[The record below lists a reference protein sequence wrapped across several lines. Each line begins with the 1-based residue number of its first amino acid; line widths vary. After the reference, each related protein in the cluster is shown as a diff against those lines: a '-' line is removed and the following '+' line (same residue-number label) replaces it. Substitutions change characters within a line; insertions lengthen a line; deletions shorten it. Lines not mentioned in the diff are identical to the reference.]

1 MQLYLY
7 AKRYACFLTL
17 LGFIKI
23 FLKIA
28 NDRFLVQQERGL
40 QCTHAYEL
48 FLEYNFDL
56 GLNKFPCW
64 DGYQRQCQKMYLSFL
79 RGPRLFSDRCSRRLV
94 AIVWIHRAT
103 ENFDKTLCS
112 GISPVQARCIYA
124 INRVRNRR
132 NSTVESSRNWFLTL
146 EATAIFDGPTVWCP
160 TWCLPTFETSTDR
173 DTHTRY
179 LLYT

>member
-1 MQLYLY
+1 MAGNFVFPEIDRSLLHRMQLYLY

-56 GLNKFPCW
+56 GLNKFQCW

-112 GISPVQARCIYA
+112 GISPVQARCIDKLRCVTNGKKKTGSVRA
-124 INRVRNRR
+124 TISADHRV
-132 NSTVESSRNWFLTL
+132 SKLSSSRKM
-146 EATAIFDGPTVWCP
+146 AVAVW
-160 TWCLPTFETSTDR
+160 S
-173 DTHTRY
+173 
-179 LLYT
+179 